1 MLSLQDIFDED
12 QVRSDYV
19 SKVKLYGEK
28 HCDHFEWVIATVDN
42 QTREG
47 IRYYFGQSYVDWYI
61 PSDNKGIECFRPY
74 KTRPSALVIH
84 RLFFFKPPR
93 G

>member
-1 MLSLQDIFDED
+1 MLRSQDVFDED

-61 PSDNKGIECFRPY
+61 PNDNKGIEAY
-74 KTRPSALVIH
+74 VVGSKLKHSILKYLV
-84 RLFFFKPPR
+84 KQNS
-93 G
+93 